1 MPVIR
6 NMFRY
11 YHLRIIRHNPS
22 MIVKRMF
29 SVMDRTWDNFPR
41 AGGMGFHWIQA
52 LEFSEITAKAR
63 EPSQSWRRS
72 AVDR

>member
-1 MPVIR
+1 
-6 NMFRY
+6 
-11 YHLRIIRHNPS
+11 